1 MIDKKYNFFKP
12 LKNNNL
18 IRLGRKADGGYVVDK
33 DIVEKTNFLITF
45 GMGPDWS
52 FELDYIKLNNKINIF
67 MYDYTV
73 SSAPYL
79 KEIWKYSRRLITF
92 RAKAKDVKDRI
103 NYLKNYLNFF
113 KLKNVNFYSE
123 KITYPIKDKI
133 DTDIEKVFSRIPSQ
147 ENVILKS
154 DIEGSEFEVIDEIS
168 KFSSRIKMLIF
179 EFHWLDKN
187 EEIFL
192 RSIKKLQ
199 KDFDVVH
206 IHGNNHC
213 EKLSTGLPITLEM
226 TLVNKNIKSNEAT
239 YVKDFPIKNLDFPN
253 NPYKKDLSFSFAD

>member
-18 IRLGRKADGGYVVDK
+18 IRLGRKADGGYIVDK

-52 FELDYIKLNNKINIF
+52 FELDYIKLNHKINIF

-79 KEIWKYSRRLITF
+79 KEIWKYLRRLITF
-92 RAKAKDVKDRI
+92 RAKVKDVKDRI
-103 NYLKNYLNFF
+103 NYLINYLKFF
-113 KLKNVNFYSE
+113 KLKNVNFFPE

-192 RSIKKLQ
+192 KSIKKLQ

-226 TLVNKNIKSNEAT
+226 TLVNKKIKSNEVT

-253 NPYKKDLSFSFAD
+253 NPYKKDLSFSFGD

>member
-12 LKNNNL
+12 LKNSNL

-52 FELDYIKLNNKINIF
+52 FELDYIKLNHKINIF

-73 SSAPYL
+73 SSTPYL
-79 KEIWKYSRRLITF
+79 KEIWKYLRRLITL
-92 RAKAKDVKDRI
+92 RAKVKDVKDRI
-103 NYLKNYLNFF
+103 NYLINYLKFF
-113 KLKNVNFYSE
+113 KLKNVNFFPE

-192 RSIKKLQ
+192 KSIKKLQ

-226 TLVNKNIKSNEAT
+226 TLVNKNIKSNEVT

-253 NPYKKDLSFSFAD
+253 NPYKKDLSFSFGD